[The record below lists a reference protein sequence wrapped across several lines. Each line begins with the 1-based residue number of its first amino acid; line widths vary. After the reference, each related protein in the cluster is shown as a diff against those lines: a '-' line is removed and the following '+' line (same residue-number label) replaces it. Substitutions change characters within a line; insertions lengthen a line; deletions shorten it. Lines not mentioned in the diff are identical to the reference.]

1 MRSTPAR
8 CYGEA
13 IRRKAA
19 MTTPTKSLVQSQFA
33 ANAENYA
40 TSAIHAEGMS
50 LKRLVEMTKPQAGWQ
65 ALDVAT
71 GTGHTAMAF
80 APHVAEVTATDLTPR
95 MMEVAAELTRQRGLT
110 NISFKEASAE
120 ALPFADGTFDL
131 VTCRI
136 APHHFDDVPRFVQEV
151 KRVLKPGG
159 TFGLVD
165 NIAPESPKAAE
176 ALNAIEK
183 VRDPSHARCLSAGEW
198 LALLGRSGFA
208 VHHHEILDKDMD
220 LDSWAGRMS
229 VSDDSRPTLVAML
242 GDPMPELQAY
252 LRTQESG
259 DNLKFNLEEAVFVA
273 TKMA

>member
-1 MRSTPAR
+1 
-8 CYGEA
+8 
-13 IRRKAA
+13 
-19 MTTPTKSLVQSQFA
+19 MTSPTKSLVQSQFA

-40 TSAIHAEGMS
+40 TSPIHAEGMS
-50 LKRLVEMTKPQAGWQ
+50 LKRLVELTKPQAGWH

-80 APHVAEVTATDLTPR
+80 APHVAHVTAADLTPR
-95 MMEVAAELTRQRGLT
+95 MLEVASGLAQQRGLG

-151 KRVLKPGG
+151 RRVLKPGG

-165 NIAPESPKAAE
+165 NIAPESPKAADR
-176 ALNAIEK
+176 LNAIEK
-183 VRDPSHARCLSAGEW
+183 VRDPSHARCLSAGDW
-198 LALLGRSGFA
+198 LALLERSGFA

-220 LDSWAGRMS
+220 LDGWAGRMS
-229 VSDDSRPTLVAML
+229 VSADTRPALAAML
-242 GDPMPELQAY
+242 RDPMPELQAY

-259 DNLKFNLEEAVFVA
+259 DNLKFNLEEAVFIA
-273 TKMA
+273 MRED